1 MENFL
6 NLDVSNLEA
15 PEPLHLILEA
25 LEHLPTG
32 KKLKV
37 IHRIEPMGLYPFLQN
52 KFSYE
57 IQQTKLGK
65 FEILIWKND
74 V

>member
-6 NLDVSNLEA
+6 NLDVSDLEA
-15 PEPLHLILEA
+15 PEPLHLILKT
-25 LEHLPTG
+25 LEVLPND

-37 IHRIEPMGLYPFLQN
+37 IHRIEPVGLYPYLQN

-57 IQQTKLGK
+57 IHQTNIGK
-65 FEILIWKND
+65 FEILIWKKD